1 MHLTASSSSMASIN
15 AGRTVPICE
24 FKPGPATSA
33 KAPNACALNELDK
46 YNVVCVKKGWC

>member
-1 MHLTASSSSMASIN
+1 MVLFRMHLTTSSSSIARIN

-33 KAPNACALNELDK
+33 SAPNACALNEL
-46 YNVVCVKKGWC
+46 NQ